1 MISRGV
7 MGTLKNICDSMM
19 KWTLGKKSHTVV
31 MKRCSQIKGD
41 PNNNFD
47 LQVHESMACLLRH
60 SHYINNCNR

>member
-1 MISRGV
+1 M

-19 KWTLGKKSHTVV
+19 KWTLGKKSPTVL
-31 MKRCSQIKGD
+31 MKRCIQIKGY

-47 LQVHESMACLLRH
+47 LQVHESMAYLLRH